1 MDFENQLTSNISRRE
16 DITIN
21 DDFPGFSDG
30 YDDFGDGMDTSEFTT
45 EGSLRRTT
53 SLRPSNINLP

>member
-30 YDDFGDGMDTSEFTT
+30 YDDFGDGMDTSEFVR
-45 EGSLRRTT
+45 EGSRIQ